1 MSKDTLHVVSV
12 HDQERGTF
20 RAYVVGF
27 VSSLVLTIS
36 AYLLVVNHH
45 SGTGTNGVLAVIVGL
60 ALVQFGVQ
68 LWFFL
73 HLGQETKPRWKL
85 AVLAFMIM
93 VVLIMV
99 FGSLWI
105 MDNLNYRMTPQQ
117 VNNYM
122 NDQGGGF

>member
-1 MSKDTLHVVSV
+1 MSKDISPVVSAR
-12 HDQERGTF
+12 DQERGSF

-36 AYLLVVNHH
+36 AYLLVVNHQ
-45 SGTGTNGVLAVIVGL
+45 SGTGTNGVLAAIVGL

-85 AVLAFMIM
+85 LVLAFMIM